1 MEKLHAWAGPSG
13 VMKLVL
19 GQECMHQKRVLC
31 NCRMWPPW
39 GLKIVTNPSSI
50 FINKSWSPWTA
61 GQEKEISTRLRVFLW
76 RTSSSTRT
84 TKWAVDK
91 AINHSTHIHLP
102 FSRSWLI
109 MQKVDLLKA
118 WPEMV
123 WFSRIFFQ
131 DCSMMMILIPG
142 KAWQFVLFSLFLVLT
157 VRILLTSSW
166 PGQFWN
172 FVFSLRWREE
182 SLLEFPKWAFRLST
196 LLCWGLG
203 LKKAWLSGMG
213 QAQWGWWH
221 LPEFYWLEATRGV
234 NEREKVWHVEMG
246 SWSFFVK
253 GLHDLFWD
261 FLFGTRFSSRLP
273 THDCSMTP
281 SGCPCWMHPEFHPEF
296 CVGAKHMLQLCQ

>member
-84 TKWAVDK
+84 TKGAVDK
-91 AINHSTHIHLP
+91 AINQSTHIHPP
-102 FSRSWLI
+102 FSRSWRT

-118 WPEMV
+118 WLEMICCRGF
-123 WFSRIFFQ
+123 FSRIFPWWWFWY
-131 DCSMMMILIPG
+131 LER
-142 KAWQFVLFSLFLVLT
+142 AWHFFSSLFLLLQVGLASFG
-157 VRILLTSSW
+157 ILFFPWGGEKNRYL
-166 PGQFWN
+166 N
-172 FVFSLRWREE
+172 FQNE
-182 SLLEFPKWAFRLST
+182 LSGFQRCCVGA
-196 LLCWGLG
+196 LVQ
-203 LKKAWLSGMG
+203 KKAWLSGMG
-213 QAQWGWWH
+213 KAQWGWWH
-221 LPEFYWLEATRGV
+221 LPQFCSFEATRGV

-246 SWSFFVK
+246 S
-253 GLHDLFWD
+253 
-261 FLFGTRFSSRLP
+261 
-273 THDCSMTP
+273 
-281 SGCPCWMHPEFHPEF
+281 
-296 CVGAKHMLQLCQ
+296 

>member
-203 LKKAWLSGMG
+203 LKKSMAV
-213 QAQWGWWH
+213 WH
-221 LPEFYWLEATRGV
+221 GTGPVRVMTPPRVLLTRGNQRSQWKGEGV
-234 NEREKVWHVEMG
+234 ACRDGKLK
-246 SWSFFVK
+246 FFCQRFAWFV
-253 GLHDLFWD
+253 LRFPLWD
-261 FLFGTRFSSRLP
+261 PL
-273 THDCSMTP
+273 
-281 SGCPCWMHPEFHPEF
+281 
-296 CVGAKHMLQLCQ
+296 